1 MTELSEFS
9 LDTENGEKNYKLA
22 QWYELQGHTAP
33 AHTYYL
39 RAAERSDDNL
49 VVYQSLLRASFC
61 YKLQGSRD
69 GTEKVLLENALNFLP
84 ERPEAYYFLSLLY
97 ERKKEWQNSYTYANL
112 GLQCYKQEINELNF
126 KEYRGKYL
134 LIFQKA
140 VAAWWWGKS
149 MECRQLFRS
158 LVDDYWNLMDD
169 VHKNS
174 VEENITRLGSG
185 PESHA
190 FIQYNSQEYNRLK
203 FKFKGADKIE
213 QNYSQVYQDMFILA
227 ALNGKRNGTF
237 LEIGGADPYK
247 GNNTAL
253 LEKVFNWKGVSIEYD
268 AQFIDIY
275 RQHRTANLIHGDAL
289 SFNYKELLEENFT
302 GKVID
307 YLQLD
312 IEPARNT
319 YECMLRIPFDQYKFG
334 VITYEHDYYV
344 DVTKSYREKSRQF
357 LTSKGYVLVVN
368 DISPDGSSNFEDWWV
383 HPDLVSDDIIQKM
396 KSIKNETH
404 HIRDY
409 MLL

>member
-1 MTELSEFS
+1 MNELFEFS
-9 LDTENGEKNYKLA
+9 LDTESGEKNYKLA
-22 QWYELQGHTAP
+22 QWYESQGHTAP

-39 RAAERSDDNL
+39 RAAERSVEKL
-49 VVYQSLLRASFC
+49 FVYECLLRASFC

-97 ERKKEWQNSYTYANL
+97 ERKQEWQNSYTYANL
-112 GLQCYKQEINELNF
+112 GLQCYNQKIEDLNI
-126 KEYRGKYL
+126 KEYKGKYL

-149 MECRQLFRS
+149 MESRQLFRS
-158 LVDDYWNLMDD
+158 LVDDHWDLMDQ

-174 VEENITRLGSG
+174 VENNITRLGSG

-190 FIQYNSQEYNRLK
+190 FVQYKCEDYDRLK
-203 FKFKGADKIE
+203 FKFNGSDKIQ
-213 QNYSQVYQDMFILA
+213 QNYSQVYQDMFVLS
-227 ALNGKRNGTF
+227 ALNGKTNGTF
-237 LEIGGADPYK
+237 LEIGGADPYM

-253 LEKVFNWKGVSIEYD
+253 LEKVFDWKGVSIEYD
-268 AQFIDIY
+268 AEFIENY

-289 SFNYKELLEENFT
+289 SIDYKKLLQENFH
-302 GKVID
+302 GNVID

-319 YECMLRIPFDQYKFG
+319 YECMLKMPFDDYKFS

-368 DISPDGSSNFEDWWV
+368 DISPDGYSNFEDWWV
-383 HPDLVSDDIIQKM
+383 HPDSVSDTVIKKM
-396 KSIKNETH
+396 KSIKHETH
-404 HIRDY
+404 NIRDY